1 MNKFIQ
7 NLANI
12 LGHPG
17 VAPRAQY
24 LFARAR
30 EHPDTSI
37 RWGKAAE
44 VCAGAA
50 LFVALRAEGYSDRT
64 DEIAVSILSLL
75 AYVRSLQLA
84 VPAQNPFLAF

>member
-44 VCAGAA
+44 VCAGAS

-64 DEIAVSILSLL
+64 DEIAVSIIFLL
-75 AYVRSLQLA
+75 DCVRSPQLA
-84 VPAQNPFLAF
+84 AAAQTLFLAF